1 MVLVLGKIRYE
12 PQGRKTNDK
21 HMFQG
26 DRKMLL
32 ERPPKYIIL
41 KWGHLSV
48 RGNGKNY
55 FLNVT
60 LLFYSSLPSS
70 FKGKVESKYFHAFCC
85 FEIILVF
92 THYMQPTPIP
102 ICDFYP
108 PNTNIPTTM
117 NHPSTHQNNPPHT
130 GLSPTITTAHH
141 TDNLFLDSQPRLSSL
156 VNFWSHL
163 IKTDSKGSII
173 LTCDPEFMSYWKQ
186 PPIPKTFY
194 LYMDIK
200 FW

>member
-70 FKGKVESKYFHAFCC
+70 FKGKVESKYFLSCFLLLWNHLGFYTLHATNPNSNLWLLSTKHKHPHHYEPPFHSPKQPSPHRT
-85 FEIILVF
+85 I
-92 THYMQPTPIP
+92 THHNY
-102 ICDFYP
+102 C
-108 PNTNIPTTM
+108 
-117 NHPSTHQNNPPHT
+117 PPHRQP
-130 GLSPTITTAHH
+130 LSWFPA
-141 TDNLFLDSQPRLSSL
+141 
-156 VNFWSHL
+156 
-163 IKTDSKGSII
+163 
-173 LTCDPEFMSYWKQ
+173 
-186 PPIPKTFY
+186 
-194 LYMDIK
+194 
-200 FW
+200 